1 MRWRFM
7 GMVMVITALVLIVQT
22 VPLAQYLRTVEL
34 DRLVTGLERDA
45 FVLAGRAEEALESL
59 DAAELAAVSDAA
71 LEYRAAGGGRV
82 VIVDTNGI
90 AQVTSDD
97 DQSAVGGD
105 YSSRPEIEQ
114 ALSGTISSGSRFSTT
129 LGEELVYVAV
139 PVLSGQDIIGAVRLT
154 YSEAVVDEEV
164 GERLQVIEIVALLT
178 LIMAG
183 IAGIVFSGTVTRRLS
198 VLTATTE
205 RLAAGDLSARAEPK
219 AGAPE
224 LVRLARSFNRMADRL
239 SGLIDEQRAFAADA
253 SHQLRTPLTALRLKL
268 ERARDLIESDPPGA
282 AARLA
287 AAELEADRLVT
298 IVEGLLALG
307 RAGASVSPVVT
318 VDLGAIARER
328 VEQWE
333 PLAAEGGVDLTIA
346 GPTSVS
352 VLAVPTGVDQM
363 IDNIIDNALAVSRE
377 GDQIRVIISAGDR
390 PTLAVLDDG
399 PGMSDDELAR
409 AFDRFWR
416 GGTTTPG
423 TGLGLAIVAE
433 LARASG
439 AEVKLA
445 RREPHGLAA
454 TLTFDPA

>member
-22 VPLAQYLRTVEL
+22 VPLAQYLRTVEI

-59 DAAELAAVSDAA
+59 DAAELEQVSGAA

-82 VIVDTNGI
+82 VIVDSTGI

-105 YSSRPEIEQ
+105 YSSRPEIAE
-114 ALSGTISSGSRFSTT
+114 ALSGTVSSGSRYSAT
-129 LGEELVYVAV
+129 LGEQLVFVAV
-139 PVLSGQDIIGAVRLT
+139 PVLSGVDIIGAVRLT

-164 GERLQVIEIVALLT
+164 AERLQVIGIVALLT

-183 IAGIVFSGTVTRRLS
+183 IAGIVFSGTVTRRLT

-205 RLAAGDLSARAEPK
+205 QLAAGDLTARADPN

-224 LVRLARSFNRMADRL
+224 LVSLARSFNRMADRL
-239 SGLIDEQRAFAADA
+239 AGLIDEQRAFAADA

-268 ERARDLIESDPPGA
+268 ERARDLIDSDPAGA

-307 RAGASVSPVVT
+307 RAGASVSPAVP
-318 VDLGAIARER
+318 VDLAQVARER

-333 PLAAEGGVDLTIA
+333 PLAAENGIALTIN
-346 GPTSVS
+346 GPASVA
-352 VLAVPTGVDQM
+352 VLAVATGVDQM
-363 IDNIIDNALAVSRE
+363 LDNIIDNALAVSTD
-377 GDQIRVIISAGDR
+377 GDSIQVIITGGEHPA
-390 PTLAVLDDG
+390 LAVLDEG

-416 GGTTTPG
+416 GGTSTPG

-439 AEVKLA
+439 ATVNLA
-445 RREPHGLAA
+445 RRESRGLAA
-454 TLTFDPA
+454 TIAFDPA

>member
-59 DAAELAAVSDAA
+59 DPVDLATVSQAA
-71 LEYRAAGGGRV
+71 LDYRASGGGRV
-82 VIVDTNGI
+82 VIVDASGI

-105 YSSRPEIEQ
+105 YSSRPEIAQ

-129 LGEELVYVAV
+129 LDEQLVYVAV
-139 PVLSGQDIIGAVRLT
+139 PVLSGEDLIGAVRLT
-154 YSEAVVDEEV
+154 YSEAVVDDEV
-164 GERLQVIEIVALLT
+164 GERLRVIGLVALLT

-183 IAGIVFSGTVTRRLS
+183 IAGVVFSGTVTRRLS

-205 RLAAGDLSARAEPK
+205 QLAAGDLTARADPK

-268 ERARDLIESDPPGA
+268 ERARDLIESDPAGA
-282 AARLA
+282 ASRLA

-307 RAGASVSPVVT
+307 RAGASVSPVIT
-318 VDLGAIARER
+318 VDLAAVARER
-328 VEQWE
+328 VDQWE
-333 PLAAEGGVDLTIA
+333 PLAAEIGIELTIE
-346 GPTSVS
+346 GPHSVM
-352 VLAVPTGVDQM
+352 VLAVRTGVDQM
-363 IDNIIDNALAVSRE
+363 LDNIIDNALAVSRE
-377 GDQIRVIISAGDR
+377 GDRIRVIISGGDR
-390 PTLAVLDDG
+390 PTLAVHDDG

-439 AEVKLA
+439 AEVSLA
-445 RREPHGLAA
+445 RRDPRGLIA
-454 TLTFDPA
+454 TITFDRA

>member
-45 FVLAGRAEEALESL
+45 FILAGRAEEALESL
-59 DAAELAAVSDAA
+59 DTVELQAVSAAA

-82 VIVDTNGI
+82 VIVDSTGI

-105 YSSRPEIEQ
+105 YSSRPEIAQ
-114 ALSGTISSGSRFSTT
+114 ALGGTISSGSRYSAT
-129 LGEELVYVAV
+129 LSEQLVYVAV
-139 PVLSGQDIIGAVRLT
+139 PVLSGEDIIGAVRLT

-164 GERLQVIEIVALLT
+164 GERLQVIGIVALLT

-183 IAGIVFSGTVTRRLS
+183 IAGIVFSGTVTRRLT

-205 RLAAGDLSARAEPK
+205 QLAAGDLTARADPN

-239 SGLIDEQRAFAADA
+239 AGLNDEQRAFAADA

-268 ERARDLIESDPPGA
+268 ERARDLIESDPAGA
-282 AARLA
+282 ADRLA
-287 AAELEADRLVT
+287 AAEHEADRLVT

-307 RAGASVSPVVT
+307 RAGASVSPAIT
-318 VDLGAIARER
+318 VDLAAIARER

-333 PLAAEGGVDLTIA
+333 PLAAENGIALTIDA
-346 GPTSVS
+346 PSAVT
-352 VLAVPTGVDQM
+352 VLSVPTGVDQM
-363 IDNIIDNALAVSRE
+363 LDNIIDNALAVSRE
-377 GDQIRVIISAGDR
+377 GNRIRVIIAGGEH
-390 PTLAVLDDG
+390 PTLTVVDEG

-439 AEVKLA
+439 AKVSLA
-445 RREPHGLAA
+445 RRDPHGIAA
-454 TLTFDPA
+454 TITFDPA

>member
-22 VPLAQYLRTVEL
+22 VPLAQYLRTVEI

-59 DAAELAAVSDAA
+59 DPDELAVVADAA
-71 LEYRAAGGGRV
+71 QEYRAAGGGRV
-82 VIVDTNGI
+82 VIVAVDGT
-90 AQVTSDD
+90 ALVTSDD
-97 DQSAVGGD
+97 DQAAVGAD
-105 YSSRPEIEQ
+105 YSTRPEIAE
-114 ALSGTISSGSRFSTT
+114 ALSGTISSGSRFSAT
-129 LGEELVYVAV
+129 LQQQLVYVAV
-139 PVLSGQDIIGAVRLT
+139 PVLSGESIKGAVRLT
-154 YSEAVVDEEV
+154 YPEAVVDEEV
-164 GERLQVIEIVALLT
+164 GERLRVIGLVALLT
-178 LIMAG
+178 LVMAG
-183 IAGIVFSGTVTRRLS
+183 IAGIVFSGTVTRRLTL
-198 VLTATTE
+198 LTATTE
-205 RLAAGDLSARAEPK
+205 RLAGGDLTARADPA

-268 ERARDLIESDPPGA
+268 ERARDLIDSDPAGA
-282 AARLA
+282 ADRLA

-307 RAGASVSPVVT
+307 RAGASVAPVVT
-318 VDLGAIARER
+318 VDLAVIARER

-333 PLAAEGGVDLTIA
+333 PLAAESGVSLTVD
-346 GPTSVS
+346 GPASLP

-363 IDNIIDNALAVSRE
+363 IDNLIDNALAVSAE
-377 GDQIRVIISAGDR
+377 GDTVAVIMARDEHPSVS
-390 PTLAVLDDG
+390 VLDDG
-399 PGMSDDELAR
+399 PGMTDDELGR

-416 GGTTTPG
+416 GSSTTPG
-423 TGLGLAIVAE
+423 TGLGLAIVFE

-439 AEVKLA
+439 AEITLA
-445 RREPHGLAA
+445 RRSPRGLIA
-454 TLTFDPA
+454 TITFDPA

>member
-7 GMVMVITALVLIVQT
+7 GMVMVITALVLVVQT

-59 DAAELAAVSDAA
+59 DAADLAAVSEAA
-71 LEYRAAGGGRV
+71 LEYRSAGGGRV
-82 VIVDTNGI
+82 VIVDASGI

-105 YSSRPEIEQ
+105 YSSRPEIAQ

-129 LGEELVYVAV
+129 LDEQLVYVAV
-139 PVLSGQDIIGAVRLT
+139 PVLSGEDIIGAVRLT
-154 YSEAVVDEEV
+154 YSEAVVDDEV
-164 GERLQVIEIVALLT
+164 GERLRVIGLVALLT

-205 RLAAGDLSARAEPK
+205 QLAGGDLTARADPK

-307 RAGASVSPVVT
+307 RAGASVSRVIA
-318 VDLGAIARER
+318 VDLAAIARER

-352 VLAVPTGVDQM
+352 VLAVPTAVDQM
-363 IDNIIDNALAVSRE
+363 LDNIIDNALAVSHE
-377 GDQIRVIISAGDR
+377 GDQIRVVISAGDR

-439 AEVKLA
+439 AEVSLT
-445 RREPHGLAA
+445 RREPRGLTA
-454 TLTFDPA
+454 TITFDRA

>member
-59 DAAELAAVSDAA
+59 DPVDLATVSQAA
-71 LEYRAAGGGRV
+71 LDYRASGGGRV
-82 VIVDTNGI
+82 VIVDASGI

-105 YSSRPEIEQ
+105 YSSRPEIAQ

-129 LGEELVYVAV
+129 LDEQLVYVAV
-139 PVLSGQDIIGAVRLT
+139 PVLSGEDLIGAVRLT
-154 YSEAVVDEEV
+154 YSEAIVDDEV
-164 GERLQVIEIVALLT
+164 GERLRVIGLVALLT

-205 RLAAGDLSARAEPK
+205 QLAAGDLTARADPE

-268 ERARDLIESDPPGA
+268 ERARDLIESDPAGA
-282 AARLA
+282 ASRLA

-307 RAGASVSPVVT
+307 RAGASVSPVIT
-318 VDLGAIARER
+318 VDLAAVARER
-328 VEQWE
+328 VDQWE
-333 PLAAEGGVDLTIA
+333 PLAAESGIELTIE
-346 GPTSVS
+346 GPHSVM

-363 IDNIIDNALAVSRE
+363 LDNIIDNALAVSRE
-377 GDQIRVIISAGDR
+377 GDRIRVIISGGDR
-390 PTLAVLDDG
+390 PALAVHDDG

-439 AEVKLA
+439 AEVSLA
-445 RREPHGLAA
+445 RRDPRGLTA
-454 TLTFDPA
+454 TITFDRA

>member
-7 GMVMVITALVLIVQT
+7 GMVMVITALVLLVQT

-59 DAAELAAVSDAA
+59 DAAELAIVEEAA

-82 VIVDTNGI
+82 VITAIDGT
-90 AQVTSDD
+90 ALVTSDD
-97 DQSAVGGD
+97 DESALGSD
-105 YSSRPEIEQ
+105 YSSRPEIAE
-114 ALSGTISSGSRFSTT
+114 ALAGTISSGSRFSTT
-129 LGEELVYVAV
+129 LQQQLVYVAV
-139 PVLSGQDIIGAVRLT
+139 PVLSGDEILGAVRLT
-154 YSEAVVDEEV
+154 YDEAVVDQEV
-164 GERLQVIEIVALLT
+164 GQRLQVIGIVALLT
-178 LIMAG
+178 LVMAG
-183 IAGIVFSGTVTRRLS
+183 IAGVVFSGTVTRRLS

-205 RLAAGDLSARAEPK
+205 QLAAGDLSARADPTT
-219 AGAPE
+219 GAPE

-239 SGLIDEQRAFAADA
+239 SGLIDEQRAFASDA

-268 ERARDLIESDPPGA
+268 ERARDLIESDPEGA
-282 AARLA
+282 ADRLA

-307 RAGASVSPVVT
+307 RAGASGTPTVA
-318 VDLGAIARER
+318 VDLSAIARER

-333 PLAAEGGVDLTIA
+333 PLAVESGV
-346 GPTSVS
+346 
-352 VLAVPTGVDQM
+352 VLSIDAPRSLMVRAVPTAVDQM
-363 IDNIIDNALAVSRE
+363 LDNIIDNALAVSHE
-377 GDQIRVIISAGDR
+377 GDAVRVVVAAGER
-390 PTLAVLDDG
+390 PTLSVHDEG

-416 GGTTTPG
+416 GGSTTPG

-439 AEVKLA
+439 AEVALA
-445 RREPHGLAA
+445 RREPHGLVA
-454 TLTFDPA
+454 TITFDPA